1 LLGDVQVPYLHELRV
16 LELDSELF
24 VTLGPYYCLPP
35 LFVSILT
42 QIPRAMPHLDRV
54 LLRATISKL
63 RTSMWSD
70 GEDTRWEDSVPL
82 DLGPLGVVHA
92 QLRFIDYLPFDFSEA
107 TRELREKMYG
117 RFVRSMGEQLPALR
131 DNGGLSFSQLV
142 TPLYTQS
149 KL

>member
-1 LLGDVQVPYLHELRV
+1 VSGD
-16 LELDSELF
+16 
-24 VTLGPYYCLPP
+24 
-35 LFVSILT
+35 
-42 QIPRAMPHLDRV
+42 
-54 LLRATISKL
+54 
-63 RTSMWSD
+63 
-70 GEDTRWEDSVPL
+70 EDARWEDSVPL

-107 TRELREKMYG
+107 TQELREKMYG

-142 TPLYTQS
+142 IPLYTQS